1 MRRDKERLEITQTQ
15 TTLLIFLELYN
26 KSIPA
31 GFPRTSAAMLKKFQ
45 DSHPALFRMNGMW
58 SIDRH
63 RKKVMDW
70 LSSHP
75 EIL

>member
-1 MRRDKERLEITQTQ
+1 MRRDRERLEITQTP
-15 TTLLIFLELYN
+15 TTLLIFLESYN

-31 GFPRTSAAMLKKFQ
+31 GFPRASAAMLRKFQ
-45 DSHPALFRMNGMW
+45 DSHPVLFRMNGMW

-70 LSSHP
+70 LSSHH
-75 EIL
+75 EG